1 MSEHPNWFETRLVA
15 PRTWAIDDHGS
26 DVIYL
31 IAGNER
37 ALLLDTGWGVGD
49 LPGLVAS
56 LTALPLL
63 VVNTHG
69 HPDHTFGNGQF
80 DQVHIHPADE
90 PLARTLPSPEQ
101 RQRSFAHLPKP
112 LPEGFDLSTW
122 ATLLPTSVVPIQDGQ
137 TFDLGG
143 RMLEAIALPGHSPGS
158 ICLLDRQA
166 RLLFTGD
173 SIHSGT
179 IWLHL
184 DNSLPLRH
192 FLSNLRRVYDRA
204 GAFEGI
210 LPAHG
215 RLARFPL
222 PKQTLDDLIA
232 GIGRILSGQIVGR
245 EEHTFAGDG
254 LRCDF
259 GSCSVIYRP
268 DRL

>member
-1 MSEHPNWFETRLVA
+1 MISKDWFATRLVA

-31 IAGNER
+31 VAGDER
-37 ALLLDTGWGVGD
+37 ALLIDTGWGVGD
-49 LPGLVAS
+49 LPALVAS
-56 LTALPLL
+56 LTPLPLL

-80 DQVHIHPADE
+80 ERVHIHPAGARMVGQE
-90 PLARTLPSPEQ
+90 PPSLESRRWIGHHILHEILPSD
-101 RQRSFAHLPKP
+101 FDF
-112 LPEGFDLSTW
+112 EGW
-122 ATLLPTSVVPIQDGQ
+122 ATSAAEQLPIQEGH

-143 RMLEAIALPGHSPGS
+143 RTLEVISLPGHSPGS

-166 RLLFTGD
+166 RLFLTGD
-173 SIHSGT
+173 SILSGT

-184 DNSLPLRH
+184 EESLPLGQ
-192 FLSNLRRVYDRA
+192 FLNHLRRVQGLA
-204 GAFEGI
+204 GAFDHI

-215 RLARFPL
+215 DLSTFPL
-222 PKQTLDDLIA
+222 PKHTLDDLIA
-232 GIGRILSGQIVGR
+232 GIERVLSGEIIGR

-259 GSCSVIYRP
+259 ESCGILYRP
-268 DRL
+268 DRF